1 MLMSWLADKLFRRK
15 KESSDTGA
23 HGLWAE
29 WDARRMAVEE
39 AGNAFAEPEPGRPKS
54 GRRRWRRGRPS
65 AWTQEPLALPGL
77 FWWARI
83 LTTGMATATVVS
95 TVVFTAGVATRVAGF
110 SGNMKGAPALWAPLS
125 ALAVGRRYPVMRSR

>member
-65 AWTQEPLALPGL
+65 ALDAG
-77 FWWARI
+77 AAGA
-83 LTTGMATATVVS
+83 TGAFLVGPHIDHGHGHGHGG
-95 TVVFTAGVATRVAGF
+95 FHGGGGDAGGGF
-110 SGNMKGAPALWAPLS
+110 
-125 ALAVGRRYPVMRSR
+125 